1 MAFFRHCFLLLENRF
16 FLMLTASII
25 LFCSCN
31 SGNDVQ
37 QKEIVETPEDINAK
51 AEELIRNTIEQILQN
66 PSKLPDSIKL
76 KNAPLLKEMYSKNN
90 FGLLWSSTGEFNK
103 EADSLLTLIDSA
115 KLYGLFP
122 SDYYDDKIRKLKTE
136 LLKDTSKEIQLDA
149 SKWAYSDMLSTSAFI
164 QLVKDI
170 KIGRLLPDSVLI
182 KDSSLTPAFFS
193 KQKESFVAKSISE
206 FTAALEPV
214 NKDYHELKAA
224 IPQFL
229 KKADMRNFTSLKTKD
244 SLLLRKLIYKRINEE
259 DSITLADNK
268 NPDSS
273 AVASAIKK
281 YQRLKKM
288 KEDGKISSSLI
299 NKLNTTDK
307 EKFFRIA
314 ITMDKYKMLPK
325 LPEEYIWVNLPSYF
339 LEVRRGDSVSLLSKI
354 ICGKTITKTPQ
365 LTSAISDMITYPQW
379 TIPESIIKKEILPG
393 LKKSAGYTQKRGYS
407 LVDSKGN
414 EVNPQ
419 GVDWAKYKTGI
430 PYKVVQGSGDA
441 NALGVMKFNFAN
453 PYAVYL
459 HDTNQRYLFD
469 RTSRALSHGCVRV
482 HKWKELAYYIARRDS
497 IADSLRYTPI
507 DSLNSWLAQKKKKV
521 IKVRQQLPLFIR
533 YFTAEGKNGK
543 LLLHEDI
550 YEEDKRIREK
560 IFAGR

>member
-1 MAFFRHCFLLLENRF
+1 MAFSRHCFFPLVKNRT
-16 FLMLTASII
+16 FLFITCTII
-25 LFCSCN
+25 FCSCN
-31 SGNDVQ
+31 SGDNIQ

-51 AEELIRNTIEQILQN
+51 AEELIRNTLEEILQN
-66 PSKLPDSIKL
+66 PAKLPDSIKI
-76 KNAPLLKEMYSKNN
+76 KNAPLLQEMYGKNN
-90 FGLLWSSTGEFNK
+90 FGLLWSSAGEFNN

-136 LLKDTSKEIQLDA
+136 LLKDTSKETQLDA
-149 SKWAYSDMLSTSAFI
+149 SKWAYSDLLSTSAFI

-170 KIGRLLPDSVLI
+170 KIGRLLADSVLI

-193 KQKESFVAKSISE
+193 KQKESFGSTSIDE

-214 NKDYHELKAA
+214 HKDYHELKAA

-229 KKADMRNFTSLKTKD
+229 RKADMRNFTSLKTKD
-244 SLLLRKLIYKRINEE
+244 SSVLKKLIYKRISEE
-259 DSITLADNK
+259 DSITIIANK

-281 YQRLKKM
+281 YQRLRKL

-314 ITMDKYKMLPK
+314 ITLDKYKMLPK

-339 LEVRRGDSVSLLSKI
+339 LEVRRGDSVSLVSKI

-393 LKKSAGYTQKRGYS
+393 LKKNAGYTQKRGYS

-414 EVNPQ
+414 EISPYE
-419 GVDWAKYKTGI
+419 VDWAKYKNSI

-441 NALGVMKFNFAN
+441 NALGIMKFNFAN

-469 RTSRALSHGCVRV
+469 KTSRALSHGCVRV
-482 HKWKELAYYIARRDS
+482 HKWRELAYYITRRDS

-507 DSLNSWLAQKKKKV
+507 DSLNSWLAHKKKKV

-533 YFTAEGKNGK
+533 YFSVEGKAGK
-543 LLLHEDI
+543 LFLHEDI